1 VEKKNLLLL
10 FLFGFII
17 GFGATIFV
25 GCANRPGIVVTTDE
39 AIVAAT
45 RSVDQLAAINDRVGK
60 LLQWADSRI
69 EGLIGEA
76 IGGIDDAFRLLDEY
90 DEFVSELIGRIA
102 ELRYLAGGGTGQAY
116 TTGTD

>member
-1 VEKKNLLLL
+1 MEKLR
-10 FLFGFII
+10 FYFAGII
-17 GFGATIFV
+17 ITFCFAV
-25 GCANRPGIVVTTDE
+25 MGCGTRPIVITTDE

-102 ELRYLAGGGTGQAY
+102 ELRYLVGGGTGQAY